1 MIVIEFNPPRTINA
15 QALTA
20 ALKQIAPDCA
30 GVSIVG
36 DVISNHRVAA
46 QRLEIVLPGAPP
58 PNINAA
64 LRDAVTAHN
73 AATLTAEQ
81 EAQDEGEA
89 DRDALRQAKAA
100 AALDQLADD
109 LAAVDTADVAALRA
123 ILRRTLQRQRGII
136 KALRQVV

>member
-1 MIVIEFNPPRTINA
+1 MIVIEFDPPRALNA
-15 QALTA
+15 EALTK

-36 DVISNHRVAA
+36 DVLSNHRVAA
-46 QRLEIVLPGAPP
+46 RRLEIVLPGAPAA
-58 PNINAA
+58 NINAA

-73 AATLTAEQ
+73 ADALTDEQ
-81 EAQDEGEA
+81 RAHDEGEA
-89 DRDALRQAKAA
+89 DKDALRQKKAD
-100 AALDQLADD
+100 AALDQIADD

-123 ILRRTLQRQRGII
+123 ILRRTIARQRGVI

>member
-1 MIVIEFNPPRTINA
+1 MIVTFETKRAINISALSHTLRALVPTIAGITVVGDMADGRRCLAA
-15 QALTA
+15 QVEVVLTA
-20 ALKQIAPDCA
+20 PLTPADDTAIRNAIA
-30 GVSIVG
+30 
-36 DVISNHRVAA
+36 
-46 QRLEIVLPGAPP
+46 
-58 PNINAA
+58 
-64 LRDAVTAHN
+64 AHN
-73 AATLTAEQ
+73 ASTLTAEQ

-136 KALRQVV
+136 RALRQVV